1 MQGMRGGWKQNRTA
15 LTTEP
20 KDKEKTG
27 LADRK
32 ACLGAWS
39 CYVKGNRKRT
49 AYDNQRLS
57 EEKTPLTALSTI
69 RNSLSGLIS
78 FHLVVFLGVCLLT
91 CDLSTGQNDSE
102 DLKSSGPSKP
112 GCAHT
117 FLHMNVCFV

>member
-57 EEKTPLTALSTI
+57 EENTPLTALSTI
-69 RNSLSGLIS
+69 RNNNLSGLIPYN
-78 FHLVVFLGVCLLT
+78 LVVF
-91 CDLSTGQNDSE
+91 
-102 DLKSSGPSKP
+102 
-112 GCAHT
+112 
-117 FLHMNVCFV
+117 